1 MEKKYEIRLRYIKKI
16 SLVEKVLKSN
26 NIEYTENNNT
36 YILTKGDSIAEFLR
50 VLNLTNFLLRFEEKR
65 IQKEYMN
72 NTNRTINFE
81 IANMEKVIKTASKQ
95 LERLNNKYKESN
107 KNRNWNNNINRN
119 ENTKEIKKRGIY
131 IHIPFCKQKCGY
143 CDFHSFAKIE
153 NLKEE
158 YVKALCNEIK
168 EFAKNISNEDKY
180 IDTIF
185 FRRSELQVC

>member
-1 MEKKYEIRLRYIKKI
+1 MNKNKGIKDNKKLDKERETNNIDKIKK
-16 SLVEKVLKSN
+16 K
-26 NIEYTENNNT
+26 
-36 YILTKGDSIAEFLR
+36 
-50 VLNLTNFLLRFEEKR
+50 
-65 IQKEYMN
+65 
-72 NTNRTINFE
+72 
-81 IANMEKVIKTASKQ
+81 
-95 LERLNNKYKESN
+95 
-107 KNRNWNNNINRN
+107 
-119 ENTKEIKKRGIY
+119 GIY

-158 YVKALCNEIK
+158 YVKALCNEIR